1 MIINDGEF
9 KFKLQIV
16 YGYIKN
22 KENVI
27 KRAPIKKNMNF
38 KKCILSLIT
47 QLKTLKN
54 EINTRMALV

>member
-27 KRAPIKKNMNF
+27 KRAPIKK
-38 KKCILSLIT
+38 I
-47 QLKTLKN
+47 
-54 EINTRMALV
+54 

>member
-27 KRAPIKKNMNF
+27 KRAPIKK
-38 KKCILSLIT
+38 IWI
-47 QLKTLKN
+47 LKN
-54 EINTRMALV
+54 VYYL